1 MFYDT
6 GCYGRVVVGPLPEP
20 IASRLTALPGDWLEF
35 EPGSGAI
42 VVRHIQPSSSPC
54 LPTIAAELVRML
66 SELPPPE
73 QQAIEGGEL
82 LLHTEATGQ
91 LVRLRVEAGG
101 AVRIEWAQPDFRRAE
116 RKLYDPE
123 DERLPGA
130 PVQCLHGCL
139 NFETPAAS
147 RAVREIETLCD
158 NFEGLYPEGE
168 FVVLTDEAQK
178 KVQMRMNGL
187 NLDVHLL
194 IECAQRLAIPGTL
207 FGRIEVSSF
216 AARAL
221 EQCARFLFEDGRVY
235 IQRPVLWEADT
246 EAAAPGVLQHS

>member
-1 MFYDT
+1 MP
-6 GCYGRVVVGPLPEP
+6 RKGPRTHTARRYPAF
-20 IASRLTALPGDWLEF
+20 ASRLTALPGDWLEF

-42 VVRHIQPSSSPC
+42 VIRHTQPSSSPC

-73 QQAIEGGEL
+73 QRGVEGGEL
-82 LLHTEATGQ
+82 VLHTEATGQ

-116 RKLYDPE
+116 RRLYEQKSEP
-123 DERLPGA
+123 LPGA

-139 NFETPAAS
+139 NFETPSSS
-147 RAVREIETLCD
+147 RAIREIETLCD

-187 NLDVHLL
+187 NLDVRLL
-194 IECAQRLAIPGTL
+194 IECVLRLAVPATL

-216 AARAL
+216 AARAP

-235 IQRPVLWEADT
+235 IQRPVLWEEPA
-246 EAAAPGVLQHS
+246 EAAAQGVLQHS